1 MDRVIGIRPATEGDL
16 PLLLTLIRELA
27 AYEHLEHE
35 CVLEEGLL
43 RRHLFGPR
51 PALEALVG
59 TVDGEAAGYASF
71 FHNFSTF
78 TGRPGLFVEDV
89 FVRPAFRR
97 LGLGRAFWG
106 HMARLAVERG
116 CGRMEWTV
124 LDWNEPAIRFY
135 ESLGARMHQAWR
147 IMRVTG
153 PDIAALADGP
163 GGDDR
168 P

>member
-35 CVLEEGLL
+35 CVVEEDSL

-59 TVDGEAAGYASF
+59 TVDGEPAGYASF

-89 FVRPAFRR
+89 FVRPPFRR

-106 HMARLAVERG
+106 RMARVAQERD

-135 ESLGARMHQAWR
+135 ESLGAGMQPSWR

-153 PDIAALADGP
+153 RDIAGLAAGS
-163 GGDDR
+163 GGDAC